1 MPNHGGGGVP
11 WPQEHTDELIRLAK
25 EELSYR
31 AIARLMTEKFGIPY
45 NRNMMIGKAKRIG
58 IVKAAAPQKPRGKT
72 VKRSPKPRVAR
83 TTPFRKTKVHA
94 PSFRIVSANANSSAV
109 KIIKTVRTE
118 LAELRCVE
126 VNPRHLDL
134 IELEPND
141 CRAPYGDGPITFCGH
156 PKREGSSYCGPHG
169 AMFREERRTRIDRRY
184 SRAAA

>member
-1 MPNHGGGGVP
+1 MPNHGCGGVP

-31 AIARLMTEKFGIPY
+31 AIARQLNEKFGTQY
-45 NRNMMIGKAKRIG
+45 NRNMTIGKASRLG
-58 IVKAAAPQKPRGKT
+58 IVKAAAPQKPRGKST
-72 VKRSPKPRVAR
+72 KPRPVR
-83 TTPFRKTKVHA
+83 TNPIVRKPKVHA
-94 PSFRIVSANANSSAV
+94 PSFKIVSANANSSVV

-156 PKREGSSYCGPHG
+156 PKREGSSYCGPHW
-169 AMFREERRTRIDRRY
+169 ALFREEPRARTDRRY
-184 SRAAA
+184 SRQAA